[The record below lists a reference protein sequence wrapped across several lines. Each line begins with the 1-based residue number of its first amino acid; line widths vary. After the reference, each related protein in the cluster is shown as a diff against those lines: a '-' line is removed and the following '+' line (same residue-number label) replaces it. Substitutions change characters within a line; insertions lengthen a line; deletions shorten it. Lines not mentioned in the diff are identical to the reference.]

1 MSPAAGQ
8 GLRSE
13 TESAAARPW
22 RDTMLATQLD
32 LGEWLAQAIDA
43 EALTPACYRR
53 WLCLERTLLRA
64 TASALAAID
73 GGIAPHEPFRHWWRA
88 QSVALRD
95 AEAAVTSD
103 LRALGVE
110 DSVSHPGVEEHCRDW
125 TAAPL
130 AYPHRVA
137 GAAAL
142 FDAAMGGA
150 ARDAIAAVLGLGH
163 VGVDCSHYLAHRQ
176 QQLSVQMPWRRHALE
191 RIVTDAATGNELALG
206 ARRAADAYRAF
217 CGALLREPPRTG

>member
-1 MSPAAGQ
+1 
-8 GLRSE
+8 
-13 TESAAARPW
+13 
-22 RDTMLATQLD
+22 MLATQLD
-32 LGEWLAQAIDA
+32 LGEWLAQAIGA
-43 EALTPACYRR
+43 EALTPARYRR
-53 WLCLERTLLRA
+53 WLCLERTLLRT
-64 TASALAAID
+64 TAHALAAID
-73 GGIAPHEPFRHWWRA
+73 GGIAPHEPFRHWWQA

-95 AEAAVTSD
+95 AEAAVAID
-103 LRALGVE
+103 LRALGVD
-110 DSVSHPGVEEHCRDW
+110 DSVSHPGVQEHCRDW

-142 FDAAMGGA
+142 LDAAMGGA

-163 VGVDCSHYLAHRQ
+163 VGVGCSHYLAHRQ

-206 ARRAADAYRAF
+206 ARRAADTYRVF